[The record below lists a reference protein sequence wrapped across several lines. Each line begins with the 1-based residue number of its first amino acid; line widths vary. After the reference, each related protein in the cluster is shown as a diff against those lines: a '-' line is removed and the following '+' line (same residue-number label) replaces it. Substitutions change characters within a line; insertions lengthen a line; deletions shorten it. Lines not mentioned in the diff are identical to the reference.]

1 MKKIISIIIVS
12 AVLICCASAGF
23 SASAVVT
30 VSDGTYEYTY
40 NNESNSWTLYS
51 YLGEG
56 GDLTLPESY
65 GGTKVTGI
73 NQECFMNS
81 AVTSVTIPKGYT
93 SIGNYAFYGCESL
106 STVSFPQTIGNIG
119 MGAFAASGIENAD
132 LSETS
137 IPYVSAYCFKSCKQL
152 TSVKLP
158 ETAEFIAIE
167 AFYGTGLT
175 EIDIPK
181 SVNEIGDGAF
191 FNTEALEK
199 VALHKGIKKIGTSS
213 FENSGLKEINL
224 PDGLEKIGDSAFR
237 SAYDLSTLL
246 IPSSVDY
253 IGAYALYPMSVRGTI
268 HAYCFEGTLA
278 DTYCY
283 ENFVRDYSTAKEIYG
298 DVDKD
303 GFVSIY
309 DVTMLQQYLA
319 EIVELDAENPLTMK
333 LLDVN
338 TDDALDAD
346 DALVIQKY
354 VAQMYDELPI
364 N

>member
-23 SASAVVT
+23 GASAVVT
-30 VSDGTYEYTY
+30 VSDGTYEYMY
-40 NNESNSWTLYS
+40 NSESDSWILYS

-56 GDLTLPESY
+56 GDLTLPASY
-65 GGTKVTGI
+65 NGTKVTGI
-73 NQECFMNS
+73 YQECFINS
-81 AVTSVTIPKGYT
+81 AVTSVTIPDGYT
-93 SIGNYAFYGCESL
+93 SIGNYAFYGCENL
-106 STVSFPQTIGNIG
+106 TAVNFPSAIGEIG
-119 MGAFAASGIENAD
+119 MGAFAGSGITGAD
-132 LSETS
+132 LSRTTIS
-137 IPYVSAYCFKSCKQL
+137 YVSAYCFKNCKQL
-152 TSVKLP
+152 TSVSLP
-158 ETAEFIAIE
+158 ETVGFIAIE
-167 AFYGTGLT
+167 AFCGTGLT
-175 EIDIPK
+175 EIDIPQ
-181 SVNEIGDGAF
+181 SVSEIGDGAF
-191 FNTEALEK
+191 YETGVLER
-199 VALHKGIKKIGTSS
+199 VTLHKGIKKIGTSS

-237 SAYDLSTLL
+237 SDYGLSYLM
-246 IPSSVDY
+246 IPSSVNY

-268 HAYCFEGTLA
+268 HVDCFEGSLA

-298 DVDKD
+298 DVDED

-319 EIVELDAENPLTMK
+319 ELVELDAENPLTMK

-338 TDDALDAD
+338 ADGVLDAD